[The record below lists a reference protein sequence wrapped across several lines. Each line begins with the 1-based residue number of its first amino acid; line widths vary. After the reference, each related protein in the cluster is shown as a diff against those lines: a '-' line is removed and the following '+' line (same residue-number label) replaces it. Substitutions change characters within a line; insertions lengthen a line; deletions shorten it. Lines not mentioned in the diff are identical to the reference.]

1 MYILRSVGVMSIAKI
16 IGLLY
21 GCMGLLFVPLF
32 LLFGLLG
39 SLAGEQKTP
48 FAGLIGIALA
58 VMMPLMYGVMGFV
71 VGALGAWLYNL
82 LSNWVGGFELELNL
96 QPSGLVAPYPIVP
109 PPTPAI
115 ESRPG
120 EPL

>member
-1 MYILRSVGVMSIAKI
+1 MYILKSVGVMSVAKI
-16 IGLLY
+16 MGLLY
-21 GCMGLLFVPLF
+21 GCMGLLFVPMF

-39 SLAGEQKTP
+39 SLAGQQKTL

-58 VMMPLMYGVMGFV
+58 VFMPLMYGFMGFV
-71 VGALGAWLYNL
+71 VGALGAWLYNMI
-82 LSNWVGGFELELNL
+82 SNRIGGFELELNL

-120 EPL
+120 ELL